1 MKSPI
6 ILYEPPKRARTDYR
20 TGLSAWTD
28 KSLLDEGMFYPRKTM
43 TAEERLWWYSRFF
56 DVVEVNSSFYAIP
69 SGARELAATGSC
81 GVIEELEE
89 RRSASKTKP
98 KRSRRNAA

>member
-28 KSLLDEGMFYPRKTM
+28 KSLLDEGMFYTRKTM
-43 TAEERLWWYSRFF
+43 TAEERCGGIRA
-56 DVVEVNSSFYAIP
+56 SST
-69 SGARELAATGSC
+69 SWR
-81 GVIEELEE
+81 
-89 RRSASKTKP
+89 
-98 KRSRRNAA
+98 